1 VLDKADFFSLYQQLG
16 LKPGCTFDE
25 LKVAYRRRVAELHPD
40 RRGADADPADAARLQ
55 ELTAGYNAASA
66 FHRRYGRLPGG
77 LHQAPRAPMPR
88 ATRVVQP
95 AAAVPARSGGG
106 RARRWLGLALA
117 GGLVWLAWNGGVFD
131 RGGEV
136 GGGPAP
142 GRPAAATP
150 STPAG
155 ASTGLIGIGTAA
167 ATVRAL
173 EGRPVM
179 ENPQRWDYGPSWIA
193 FDDGKVSDWYSS
205 KLRPLKV
212 ASAHPPPPE
221 PATR

>member
-1 VLDKADFFSLYQQLG
+1 MLDKADFFSLYQQLG

-25 LKVAYRRRVAELHPD
+25 LKAAYRRRVAELHPD

-55 ELTAGYNAASA
+55 ELTAAYNAAST

-77 LHQAPRAPMPR
+77 MHHAPRAPMPR
-88 ATRVVQP
+88 ATRVAQP
-95 AAAVPARSGGG
+95 AVAVPTRSGG
-106 RARRWLGLALA
+106 RRWLWLAL
-117 GGLVWLAWNGGVFD
+117 GGSLLWLAWNGGVFD
-131 RGGEV
+131 RGEDIPGE
-136 GGGPAP
+136 PAP
-142 GRPAAATP
+142 GRPVATTP
-150 STPAG
+150 GTPAG
-155 ASTGLIGIGTAA
+155 IVTGLIGIGTEA

-212 ASAHPPPPE
+212 ASAHPPAPE
-221 PATR
+221 PASR